1 MFDLL
6 NSCWISLSTRLRRDD
21 GQAMTEYALVLAVIA
36 IAAVASLTLLTGE
49 IDKAIKV
56 ITDKLPG

>member
-1 MFDLL
+1 MNDLFTT
-6 NSCWISLSTRLRRDD
+6 CWISLTTRLRRED

-49 IDKAIKV
+49 IDKALKV
-56 ITDKLPG
+56 VTEKLPG

>member
-6 NSCWISLSTRLRRDD
+6 NSFWISASTRLRRED

-36 IAAVASLTLLTGE
+36 VAAVASLALLTGE
-49 IDKAIKV
+49 IEKAIKV
-56 ITDKLPG
+56 VTDKLPG